1 MYIVRGKYII
11 YLYDLYYSSNRKRS
25 DPLVSFTVQKVS
37 INFTFAHNVC
47 IFVFILQCQKVCQIK

>member
-37 INFTFAHNVC
+37 INFTFAD
-47 IFVFILQCQKVCQIK
+47 K